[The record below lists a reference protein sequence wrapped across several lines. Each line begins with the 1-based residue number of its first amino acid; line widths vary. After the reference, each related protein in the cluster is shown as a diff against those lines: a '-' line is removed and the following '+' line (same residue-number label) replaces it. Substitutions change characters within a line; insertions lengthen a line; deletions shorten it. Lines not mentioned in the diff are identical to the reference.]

1 MSYLTLI
8 LTAALLAAVWRSLNA
23 YRRLSRV
30 SPMLAD
36 FIWSVT
42 ITLLAGIGTLAALVL
57 TLRVAS

>member
-36 FIWSVT
+36 LIWSVT

-57 TLRVAS
+57 TLRAAG